1 MIANLASSLL
11 SRVQV
16 VAALLRCSS
25 PALAQA
31 PAPQNPPHTDQAP
44 RLFLGL
50 QGRSCRMTVLSHILQ
65 VTTTSLFLK

>member
-31 PAPQNPPHTDQAP
+31 PAPQNPPHKEHSEH
-44 RLFLGL
+44 LFQDL